1 VKKEKVQLSHSIFQ
15 DLVIRRKIMSKI
27 LVVDDEKN
35 IRLVVGKSLEKA
47 GFDVV
52 YAVDGVEAVDQ
63 ANKFNPDLVLLDLR
77 LPKMNGYLV
86 LEALKGDTP
95 TEDIPVIILSALSA
109 EDDVQ
114 KAISLGAE
122 DFLVKPISQSDLL
135 AAVEENIRSKETE
148 NNKEKNNEEEENNEK

>member
-1 VKKEKVQLSHSIFQ
+1 
-15 DLVIRRKIMSKI
+15 MSKI

-47 GFDVV
+47 GFDIV
-52 YAVDGVEAVDQ
+52 YAVDGVEAVNQ
-63 ANKFNPDLVLLDLR
+63 ANKFNPDLMLLDLR
-77 LPKMNGYLV
+77 LPKMNGFLV
-86 LEALKGDTP
+86 LEAIKSDTS
-95 TEDIPVIILSALSA
+95 TEEIPVIILSALSE

-135 AAVEENIRSKETE
+135 AAVEKNIRREETE
-148 NNKEKNNEEEENNEK
+148 NNKVENNEEEKNNEE

>member
-1 VKKEKVQLSHSIFQ
+1 
-15 DLVIRRKIMSKI
+15 MSKI

-47 GFDVV
+47 GFDVY
-52 YAVDGVEAVDQ
+52 YAVDGVQAVEK
-63 ANKFNPDLVLLDLR
+63 ANKIYPGLVLLDLR
-77 LPKMNGYLV
+77 LPKMNGFLV
-86 LEALKGDTP
+86 LEALKSDTS
-95 TEDIPVIILSALSA
+95 TEDIPVIILSALSE

-135 AAVEENIRSKETE
+135 AAVEANIRAEETNGE
-148 NNKEKNNEEEENNEK
+148 KEKEEENNNEE

>member
-1 VKKEKVQLSHSIFQ
+1 
-15 DLVIRRKIMSKI
+15 MSKI

-135 AAVEENIRSKETE
+135 AAVEENIRREETE
-148 NNKEKNNEEEENNEK
+148 NNEEEENNEE

>member
-1 VKKEKVQLSHSIFQ
+1 
-15 DLVIRRKIMSKI
+15 MSKI

-52 YAVDGVEAVDQ
+52 YAVDGVEAVAQ

-77 LPKMNGYLV
+77 LPKMNGFLV
-86 LEALKGDTP
+86 LEALKSDTS
-95 TEDIPVIILSALSA
+95 TEEIPVIILSALSE

-114 KAISLGAE
+114 KVISLGAE

-135 AAVEENIRSKETE
+135 AAVEENIRSEETE
-148 NNKEKNNEEEENNEK
+148 NSKGNIKEEEENNEK

>member
-1 VKKEKVQLSHSIFQ
+1 
-15 DLVIRRKIMSKI
+15 MSNI

-77 LPKMNGYLV
+77 LPKMNGFLV

-122 DFLVKPISQSDLL
+122 DFLVKPIDQSDLL
-135 AAVEENIRSKETE
+135 AAVEENIRSEEEEEETT
-148 NNKEKNNEEEENNEK
+148 EEEENNEK

>member
-1 VKKEKVQLSHSIFQ
+1 
-15 DLVIRRKIMSKI
+15 MSKI

-63 ANKFNPDLVLLDLR
+63 ANKFNPDLMLLDLR
-77 LPKMNGYLV
+77 LPKMNGFLV
-86 LEALKGDTP
+86 LEALKGDTS
-95 TEDIPVIILSALSA
+95 TAEIPVIILSASSA

-135 AAVEENIRSKETE
+135 AAVEENMQSQEKEE
-148 NNKEKNNEEEENNEK
+148 NGQKENGEEENNEK

>member
-1 VKKEKVQLSHSIFQ
+1 
-15 DLVIRRKIMSKI
+15 MNKI

-47 GFDVV
+47 GFEVY
-52 YAVDGVEAVDQ
+52 YAVDGVQAVEK
-63 ANKFNPDLVLLDLR
+63 ANDINPDLVLLDLR
-77 LPKMNGYLV
+77 LPKLNGFLV
-86 LEALKGDTP
+86 LEALKSDTT
-95 TEDIPVIILSALSA
+95 TEDIPVIILSALSE

-135 AAVEENIRSKETE
+135 SAVEANIRNEETNGE
-148 NNKEKNNEEEENNEK
+148 EEKEEENNNEE

>member
-1 VKKEKVQLSHSIFQ
+1 
-15 DLVIRRKIMSKI
+15 MSKI

-148 NNKEKNNEEEENNEK
+148 NNKAKNNEEEENNEK

>member
-1 VKKEKVQLSHSIFQ
+1 
-15 DLVIRRKIMSKI
+15 MSKI